1 MAKGEQTRA
10 RSVERFL
17 DAGLD
22 VFAERGFHAASMDE
36 ICRRAALSR
45 GAFYSNFSGK
55 EALFL
60 ALFDRHTDRQ
70 IGRVAAVIDGA
81 GSLED
86 AIAAAA
92 LAAAPDDPEERRW
105 GLLSTEFTI
114 FAARDTAAAA
124 RLTERDRAIRDRLSG
139 ALARFVSA
147 DDAAALARFAVAL
160 YEGVQLTHLVDGDSA
175 AARELLLRFLP
186 AGLHT
191 VVER

>member
-22 VFAERGFHAASMDE
+22 VFAERGYHAASMDE
-36 ICRRAALSR
+36 ICRRADLSR

-60 ALFDRHTDRQ
+60 AIFDRHTDRQ
-70 IGRVAAVIDGA
+70 IGRVAAAIDDA
-81 GSLED
+81 ASLDD
-86 AIAAAA
+86 AIGAAAA
-92 LAAAPDDPEERRW
+92 ASAPDDPAERRW

-114 FAARDTAAAA
+114 YAARDEAAAA
-124 RLTERDRAIRDRLSG
+124 RLTERDQAIRDRLSR
-139 ALARFVSA
+139 ALSRFVPASDA
-147 DDAAALARFAVAL
+147 DALARFAIAL
-160 YEGVQLTHLVDGDSA
+160 YEGVQLTHLVDRDAA
-175 AARELLLRFLP
+175 AARDLLLRFLP

-191 VVER
+191 VGD

>member
-22 VFAERGFHAASMDE
+22 VFAERGYHAASMDE
-36 ICRRAALSR
+36 ICRRADLSR

-60 ALFDRHTDRQ
+60 AIFDRHTDRQ
-70 IGRVAAVIDGA
+70 IGRVAAAIDDA
-81 GSLED
+81 ASLDD
-86 AIAAAA
+86 AIGAAAA
-92 LAAAPDDPEERRW
+92 ASAPDDPAERRW

-114 FAARDTAAAA
+114 YAARDEAAAA
-124 RLTERDRAIRDRLSG
+124 RLTERDQAIRDRLSR
-139 ALARFVSA
+139 ALSRFVPASDA
-147 DDAAALARFAVAL
+147 DALARFAIAL
-160 YEGVQLTHLVDGDSA
+160 YEGVQLTHLVDRDAA
-175 AARELLLRFLP
+175 AARDLLLRFLP

-191 VVER
+191 VED